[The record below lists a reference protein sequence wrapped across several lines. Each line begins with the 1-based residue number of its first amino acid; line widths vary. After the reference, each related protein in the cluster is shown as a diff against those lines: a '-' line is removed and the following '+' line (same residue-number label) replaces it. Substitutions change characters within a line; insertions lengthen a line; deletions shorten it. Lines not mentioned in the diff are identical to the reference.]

1 MSGMPLNFD
10 EPEHVRMLRDAT
22 RRFVE
27 AEMPRARAREWDRG
41 NIYPAEVMRKLA
53 AMGMMG
59 LTVEEKYGG
68 AGVDI
73 YATMAVIEEIAKR
86 SVAVACPYIMAV
98 CYAGMNLG
106 ESASE
111 AQKQELLPKVA
122 AGNLLF
128 AYGLSEPN
136 VGGDLATVET
146 TARREGEEIVIN
158 GAKRWCTG
166 ADIADYIFCL
176 LRSGPKEDKYKNL
189 SILLVPPTL
198 PGITITPLG
207 HLGIR
212 GVETKDVTFDDV
224 RVPAANILGGAEMWN
239 KGWQQLAEARA
250 RSREARTLGLCA
262 GACRSRCRR
271 RMDLCGRAG
280 AVRPRHCRSSG
291 HPAHAGRSAHKVRA
305 MRLMLYSAAWLA
317 DQGRPCS
324 VETSMAKLFCCEGAA
339 EVTQTCMRVTGAYGL
354 SDEMDIGALCARRD
368 QPADRR
374 RFVEHAEEQH
384 RQPAEA
390 RRLKET
396 SMSDTQIRTGGM
408 ADPVTAADGFA
419 EEIAARAAEIEAS
432 RFLPQDIA
440 RRFAE
445 AGLYRLC
452 VPAAYGGR
460 EAHPAVL
467 FETVER
473 LARADGSA
481 AWWCVFIGAT
491 SGLVAGFLAP
501 EEAQAVFGDPLTIT
515 AGVFAPRGKAV
526 HAVENGVSGC
536 RVNGRWQ

>member
-1 MSGMPLNFD
+1 MDAAMGDMPLNFD

-27 AEMPRARAREWDRG
+27 AEMPRTRAREWDRG
-41 NIYPAEVMRKLA
+41 NIYPAEVMKKLA

-146 TARREGEEIVIN
+146 TARRDGDTVVIN

-176 LRSGPKEDKYKNL
+176 LRSGPKDEKYKNL
-189 SILLVPPTL
+189 SIVLVPPTL

-224 RVPAANILGGAEMWN
+224 RVPAANILGGEAMWN
-239 KGWQQLAEARA
+239 KGWQQLAGRALEVEKLELSACALGLAEAAVADAWAYAEERVQFGRA
-250 RSREARTLGLCA
+250 IAGHQAIRHMLAEART
-262 GACRSRCRR
+262 
-271 RMDLCGRAG
+271 
-280 AVRPRHCRSSG
+280 
-291 HPAHAGRSAHKVRA
+291 KVRA

-354 SDEMDIGALCARRD
+354 SDEMDMERYVRD
-368 QPADRR
+368 AISLPIVGGSSNMQKNNIAN
-374 RFVEHAEEQH
+374 
-384 RQPAEA
+384 
-390 RRLKET
+390 RLK
-396 SMSDTQIRTGGM
+396 
-408 ADPVTAADGFA
+408 
-419 EEIAARAAEIEAS
+419 
-432 RFLPQDIA
+432 L
-440 RRFAE
+440 
-445 AGLYRLC
+445 
-452 VPAAYGGR
+452 
-460 EAHPAVL
+460 
-467 FETVER
+467 
-473 LARADGSA
+473 
-481 AWWCVFIGAT
+481 GA
-491 SGLVAGFLAP
+491 
-501 EEAQAVFGDPLTIT
+501 
-515 AGVFAPRGKAV
+515 
-526 HAVENGVSGC
+526 
-536 RVNGRWQ
+536 